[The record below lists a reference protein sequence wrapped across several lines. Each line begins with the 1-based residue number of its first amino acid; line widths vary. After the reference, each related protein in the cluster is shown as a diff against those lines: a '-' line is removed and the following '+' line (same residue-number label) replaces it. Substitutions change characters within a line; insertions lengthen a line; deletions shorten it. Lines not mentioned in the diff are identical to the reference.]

1 MGPWPA
7 PAGGRAIPRLGR
19 YSLANQAA
27 HSRTW
32 QPKKTETVRRFGIMT
47 QVRACKECVE
57 LCLRLVLFSL
67 TSGEQQHDLSFK
79 MGSE

>member
-1 MGPWPA
+1 
-7 PAGGRAIPRLGR
+7 
-19 YSLANQAA
+19 
-27 HSRTW
+27 
-32 QPKKTETVRRFGIMT
+32 MT
-47 QVRACKECVE
+47 QIRACKECVE